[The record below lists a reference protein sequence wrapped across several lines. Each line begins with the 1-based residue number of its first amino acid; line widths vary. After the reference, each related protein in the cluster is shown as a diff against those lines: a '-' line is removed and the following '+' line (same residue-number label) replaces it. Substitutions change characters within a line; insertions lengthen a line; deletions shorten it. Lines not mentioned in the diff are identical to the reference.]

1 MAANNDFVNHVSE
14 LLAPA
19 GHLVVKRM
27 FGGHGVYLD
36 GLFMAI
42 IADDEL
48 YLKTDDVTRAAFD
61 AESCAPFVYSKDGKD
76 MTMNY
81 RQAPDDAM
89 DAPHLMLPWARRALE
104 AALRARAA
112 KAAQVKSAAK
122 AANVKP
128 AEKATPKKKSAAKK
142 KSSRPAGRKRPA

>member
-1 MAANNDFVNHVSE
+1 MTASSDFIHHVRE

-19 GHLVVKRM
+19 GSVEIKRM

-42 IADDEL
+42 IAGDEL
-48 YLKTDDVTRAAFD
+48 YLKADALTGAAFD
-61 AESCAPFVYSKDGKD
+61 AESCAPFVYSRDGKD
-76 MTMNY
+76 MAMSY
-81 RQAPDDAM
+81 RRAPDEAM

-112 KAAQVKSAAK
+112 KA
-122 AANVKP
+122 
-128 AEKATPKKKSAAKK
+128 
-142 KSSRPAGRKRPA
+142 SRPKSPARRRLV